1 MKTFLT
7 CLLALAGFVAKAQTA
22 NYGKIL
28 VPVSAATES
37 ATVQLLKAQDSGLVK
52 VAVTDKDGNAEFEHI
67 PFGSYR
73 VKVSMVNFTTYI
85 SKIFELSASSLTLDQ
100 ITLSKSDKQM
110 QEVVVSAK
118 KPFIQKFSD
127 RIVVN
132 VDNSVVNAGSSAFD
146 VLERSPGVQ
155 IDPND
160 NITLGGKQ
168 GVTIMIDGKV
178 TPMSG
183 TDLVNMLRGL
193 TSSSIES
200 IHIITNPSAKYDA
213 AGNSGI
219 IDIKMKKD
227 QRFGANGN
235 FTAGYGQGVYPKA
248 NAGTTFNFRNKKL
261 NVFGNYNYAYR
272 ELLNHLILDR
282 NFYEDGVFTGEDK
295 KDNYAKMPLTAQ
307 TMRFGMDFFP
317 SKKTIIG
324 FVFNGNFNHF
334 RRTNDNN
341 SVVIDEFKQPSY
353 TFQTQAKNNDHFS
366 NMIGNINFKHT
377 FDTSGKEL
385 TADFDYGTY
394 NTTSLSSNSTSYYNL
409 DGSSQQPD
417 YILHGDQDGKL
428 ILRTAK
434 ADYVNPLGK
443 RAKVEAGFK
452 TSYVSSDNDAIFH
465 DVSSGTPVLDVN
477 KTNRFFYDEYNNA
490 AYLNFNK
497 QYKKFDVTV
506 GLRGENTDVKTHQ
519 VNGDIRWDSS
529 YFQLFPSAF
538 FNYHMKKDQTIGL
551 SVSRRIDRP
560 GYGQLNPFLFLID
573 VTTYAT
579 GNPGLLPQLTWS
591 YELSYTVKN
600 INLSLSYSHT
610 KDVQN
615 IAIVRFKDVFPT
627 IPSDDNVTV
636 QIPVN
641 LESSDYAGVTI
652 AAPIR
657 INSWWNMI
665 NNATFYYNHFNGN
678 LAGTALNNGS
688 VAGDLRTNNSFSF
701 KKGWSAELNANYS
714 TGGRYGYMVSE
725 PQWGVSAGVQKNIMN
740 KKGTLRF
747 NITDIFWTNLPK
759 ATITYDNY
767 IEYWHAYRESRVAN
781 LTFTYRFGKNTVAA
795 ARRRTTAS
803 EEERQRAGN

>member
-28 VPVSAATES
+28 VPVSAATEN
-37 ATVQLLKAQDSGLVK
+37 ATVQLLKAQDSALVK

-227 QRFGANGN
+227 QRFGTNGN

-353 TFQTQAKNNDHFS
+353 TFQT
-366 NMIGNINFKHT
+366 
-377 FDTSGKEL
+377 
-385 TADFDYGTY
+385 
-394 NTTSLSSNSTSYYNL
+394 
-409 DGSSQQPD
+409 
-417 YILHGDQDGKL
+417 
-428 ILRTAK
+428 
-434 ADYVNPLGK
+434 
-443 RAKVEAGFK
+443 
-452 TSYVSSDNDAIFH
+452 
-465 DVSSGTPVLDVN
+465 
-477 KTNRFFYDEYNNA
+477 
-490 AYLNFNK
+490 
-497 QYKKFDVTV
+497 
-506 GLRGENTDVKTHQ
+506 
-519 VNGDIRWDSS
+519 
-529 YFQLFPSAF
+529 
-538 FNYHMKKDQTIGL
+538 
-551 SVSRRIDRP
+551 
-560 GYGQLNPFLFLID
+560 
-573 VTTYAT
+573 
-579 GNPGLLPQLTWS
+579 
-591 YELSYTVKN
+591 
-600 INLSLSYSHT
+600 
-610 KDVQN
+610 
-615 IAIVRFKDVFPT
+615 
-627 IPSDDNVTV
+627 
-636 QIPVN
+636 
-641 LESSDYAGVTI
+641 
-652 AAPIR
+652 
-657 INSWWNMI
+657 
-665 NNATFYYNHFNGN
+665 
-678 LAGTALNNGS
+678 
-688 VAGDLRTNNSFSF
+688 
-701 KKGWSAELNANYS
+701 
-714 TGGRYGYMVSE
+714 
-725 PQWGVSAGVQKNIMN
+725 
-740 KKGTLRF
+740 
-747 NITDIFWTNLPK
+747 
-759 ATITYDNY
+759 
-767 IEYWHAYRESRVAN
+767 
-781 LTFTYRFGKNTVAA
+781 
-795 ARRRTTAS
+795 
-803 EEERQRAGN
+803 